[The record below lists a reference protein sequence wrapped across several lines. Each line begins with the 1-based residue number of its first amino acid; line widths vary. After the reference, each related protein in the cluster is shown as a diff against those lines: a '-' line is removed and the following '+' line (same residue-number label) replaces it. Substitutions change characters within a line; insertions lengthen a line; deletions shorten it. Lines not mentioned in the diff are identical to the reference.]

1 MVFIVCNN
9 CWSWPAELPACHK
22 VFLRGII
29 GLILQRWWLLPE
41 STATLYLLEIYFQGG
56 MEYMSKSTITMDEL
70 LASQDIKQLE
80 SGDVVEGVVSSIR
93 KHEVWIDLGVQGVGV
108 VMRREIGHGQQL
120 EAGQRVTVS
129 VLDPELE
136 EGYALLSMR
145 RAAKDRGWDE
155 LQRMFEAQEIVEVTP
170 YDANRGGL
178 LVELEGIRGFL
189 PVSQLAAGHYPR
201 VSGADKDEILQKLN
215 ALTGKQL
222 RVRILDVSRK
232 DNKLI
237 FSEKEAVR
245 DDMQARFAKL
255 KVGDEVE
262 GIVTGVIDFGAFVN
276 VDGIEGLIHI
286 SEISWE
292 RVEDPRK
299 YVKVGETVKAKII
312 AIDKDRLSLSLK
324 QMTED
329 PWLEQVKAFNKGD
342 VVEGKVTRIT
352 PFGAFVQLS
361 PAVEALVHIS
371 EMGTDEHVDPEKIF
385 QLNEKKKFKV
395 LDIDTEGRKIALSL
409 KDAN

>member
-1 MVFIVCNN
+1 
-9 CWSWPAELPACHK
+9 
-22 VFLRGII
+22 
-29 GLILQRWWLLPE
+29 
-41 STATLYLLEIYFQGG
+41 
-56 MEYMSKSTITMDEL
+56 MDEL
-70 LASQDIKQLE
+70 LASTDIKELKP
-80 SGDVVEGVVSSIR
+80 GDVIEGTVTSVR
-93 KHEVWIDLGVQGVGV
+93 KHEVWVDLGANGMGV
-108 VMRREIGHGQQL
+108 VMRREIGHGVRLEEDQQV
-120 EAGQRVTVS
+120 VTS
-129 VLDPELE
+129 VVDPETD
-136 EGYALLSMR
+136 EGFALLSMR

-155 LQRMFEAQEIVEVTP
+155 LERVFEKQETIEVMP

-178 LVELEGIRGFL
+178 LIELEGIRGFL

-215 ALTGKQL
+215 QLVNKSL
-222 RVRILDVSRK
+222 RVRVLDLSRK

-237 FSEKEAVR
+237 FSEKEAVK
-245 DDMQARFAKL
+245 DDMQERFAKL

-262 GIVTGVIDFGAFVN
+262 GVITGVIDFGAFVN

-292 RVEDPRK
+292 RVEDPRD
-299 YVKVGETVKAKII
+299 YVKTGQIVKAKII

-329 PWLEQVKAFNKGD
+329 PWLHEVKAFKKD
-342 VVEGKVTRIT
+342 EIVEGKVTRIT

-361 PAVEALVHIS
+361 PAVEALVHVS
-371 EMGTDEHVDPEKIF
+371 EMSNDEGVDPEKIF

-409 KDAN
+409 KEAK

>member
-1 MVFIVCNN
+1 
-9 CWSWPAELPACHK
+9 
-22 VFLRGII
+22 
-29 GLILQRWWLLPE
+29 
-41 STATLYLLEIYFQGG
+41 
-56 MEYMSKSTITMDEL
+56 MSKNTITMDEL
-70 LASQDIKQLE
+70 LAGSDIKNLE
-80 SGDVVEGVVSSIR
+80 SGEVVEGVVSSVK
-93 KHEVWIDLGVQGVGV
+93 KHEVWIDLGAKGVGV
-108 VMRREIGHGQQL
+108 VMRREIGHGQTL
-120 EAGQRVTVS
+120 ELDQKVTVS
-129 VLDPELE
+129 VIDPELE
-136 EGYALLSMR
+136 EGYALLSMK

-155 LQRMFEAQEIVEVTP
+155 LKRVFESQEIVEIAP

-215 ALTGKQL
+215 ALVNKPI
-222 RVRILDVSRK
+222 RVRVLDVSRK

-237 FSEKEAVR
+237 FSEKEAVK
-245 DDMQARFAKL
+245 DDMQARFAQL

-262 GIVTGVIDFGAFVN
+262 GVVTGVIDFGAFVN

-299 YVKVGETVKAKII
+299 YVKVGDTVKAKII

-324 QMTED
+324 QMSED
-329 PWLEQVKAFNKGD
+329 PWLQEVKAFNKGD
-342 VVEGKVTRIT
+342 IVEGKITRIT

-361 PAVEALVHIS
+361 PSVEALVHVS
-371 EMGTDEHVDPEKIF
+371 EMSDDETVDPQQIF
-385 QLNEKKKFKV
+385 QLNEKKQFKV
-395 LDIDTEGRKIALSL
+395 LDIDTDARKIALSL
-409 KDAN
+409 KSAK